1 MKSALYIAAFLGF
14 AIGLAHSFL
23 GERYILIR
31 LFRRPDL
38 PKLFGGVEFTTR
50 TLRFAW
56 HITSIAWW
64 GFAWLL
70 LLLAHPPISA
80 KSVGLVA
87 GMTFLATGA
96 VILAG
101 SRGKHLAWLV
111 FAAMGVLTL
120 YATRASLG

>member
-1 MKSALYIAAFLGF
+1 MKSALYAAAFLGF
-14 AIGLAHSFL
+14 AIGAAHSYL

-64 GFAWLL
+64 GFACLL
-70 LLLAHPPISA
+70 LLLAHPPITSHD
-80 KSVGLVA
+80 VGLA
-87 GMTFLATGA
+87 LATTFFA
-96 VILAG
+96 TAASILIG
-101 SRGKHLAWLV
+101 SRGKHLAWPV
-111 FAAMGVLTL
+111 FAVMGALTF
-120 YATRASLG
+120 YATRM